1 MKTAAIILALML
13 LTLVAATLIPGVDRF
28 LFALHLSAVVV
39 AGALLAVITRIP
51 TERKSPGAPPA
62 AAAPP
67 PRVPPSPSSCDAQVV
82 ALVALLQEQGR
93 LVDFLMGD
101 ITAYGDAQVG
111 AAARVV
117 HEGCREVLQEHFS
130 VVPVHEEAEGSKVT
144 VLPGYAAD
152 EYRLV
157 GTIRGEAPFT
167 GRLVHRGWRTTSV
180 KMPRLV
186 ASAGERLPTIAPAEV
201 EL

>member
-1 MKTAAIILALML
+1 MKTAAIILALTL
-13 LTLVAATLIPGVDRF
+13 LTLIAATLIPDVDRF

-51 TERKSPGAPPA
+51 TDRKSPRPPPA

-67 PRVPPSPSSCDAQVV
+67 PRVSPSSSCDAQVV

-101 ITAYGDAQVG
+101 ITAYDDAQVG

-144 VLPGYAAD
+144 ILPGYAAD